1 MFFGQLNVRKSNDDV
16 LENNYPGGPG
26 GPCIP

>member
-1 MFFGQLNVRKSNDDV
+1 MFFGQLNVRKSNDDA
-16 LENNYPGGPG
+16 LENYYPFGPG